1 MEKIEK
7 IIAGKKKIGLAG
19 HMKPDGDCVG
29 ACTALY
35 TYLTQNYKQLSVKM
49 YLEHVPET
57 FTYLKNVDK
66 IETYNAMSGQEE
78 EFDLFIALDS
88 SDLDRLGNAIPLFQS
103 AKETVCIDHHI
114 SNVKYA
120 QYNYVEATASSTCEV
135 LYEMLEEDKVDHDI
149 AMSLYTGM
157 IHDSGVFKYSNT
169 SARTM
174 EIGGKLIEKGIPF
187 TKIIDESFYERTYLQ
202 NQILG
207 RTLLES
213 VLFLGGKC
221 IFSAVRKPE
230 IEFYQITNQDTHG
243 IVEQLRNTRGVEC
256 AIFLYE
262 VEDLTFKVS
271 MRSNDI
277 VDVSKIALYF
287 GGGGHV
293 KAAGCTMTGT
303 MHDVVNN
310 LAKHIEA
317 QLKEAGVLA

>member
-1 MEKIEK
+1 MKKIED

-19 HMKPDGDCVG
+19 HTKPDGDCVG

-35 TYLTQNYKQLSVKM
+35 TYLTENDKQLTVKM

-57 FTYLKNVDK
+57 FSYLKNVDK
-66 IETYNAMSGQEE
+66 IETYDEKSANQE

-88 SDLDRLGNAIPLFQS
+88 SDLERLGNAIPYFQQ

-114 SNVKYA
+114 SNLNYA
-120 QYNYVEATASSTCEV
+120 QNNYVVATASSTCEV
-135 LYEMLEEDKVDHDI
+135 LYEMLDEEKIDKDI
-149 AMSLYTGM
+149 AQSLYTGI

-174 EIGGKLIEKGIPF
+174 EIGGRLMEKGIPY

-213 VLFLGGKC
+213 VLFLSGKC

-262 VEDLTFKVS
+262 VEDMKFKVS

-277 VDVSKIALYF
+277 VDVSKIAVFF

-310 LAKHIEA
+310 LAKHIES
-317 QLKEAGVLA
+317 QLKNAGVLS